1 MFGVKGYISPYIP
14 GISGTTVTQADKERI
29 IRAYDAEIRGTDTA
43 FADLYSAIEEHSGT
57 NKAAIVVCADHGES
71 FWEHKNFTSHG
82 NDLYDEELRV
92 PLIIRPPENIPFRQG
107 LKVSGQVALIDIAPT
122 LLSFAGATNPVSW
135 HGKSLISAI
144 QSGNAGA
151 TPVVIDTSIMGR
163 HRRGVRNDQWKVIAD
178 PPFEKPGEL
187 YDLVNDPGETNNLI
201 LRSAEIPGEVTP
213 LIKLLKPE
221 VSVKTDAGITP

>member
-135 HGKSLISAI
+135 H
-144 QSGNAGA
+144 
-151 TPVVIDTSIMGR
+151 V
-163 HRRGVRNDQWKVIAD
+163 RRMPA
-178 PPFEKPGEL
+178 
-187 YDLVNDPGETNNLI
+187 
-201 LRSAEIPGEVTP
+201 
-213 LIKLLKPE
+213 
-221 VSVKTDAGITP
+221 